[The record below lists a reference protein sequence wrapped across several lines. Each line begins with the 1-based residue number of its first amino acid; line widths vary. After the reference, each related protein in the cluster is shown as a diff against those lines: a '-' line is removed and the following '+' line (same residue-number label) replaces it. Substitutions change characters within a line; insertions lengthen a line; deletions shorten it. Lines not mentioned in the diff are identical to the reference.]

1 MKQNNG
7 LSLKPLQSGQIWK
20 MDDANLEIQ
29 EVGKLLVHYKLS
41 RGNAKRV
48 PISLSGI
55 DAVEKFLK
63 ENGAVLAR
71 KTAGLKVAKVKA
83 VSLLL
88 LGFMAPLLS
97 GCIAFPP
104 LISVEHK
111 DAPSNAN
118 ANAELM
124 RRLDSIDQRL
134 NQLEQKVGK
143 Q

>member
-1 MKQNNG
+1 MKQKNRIP
-7 LSLKPLQSGQIWK
+7 SKPLQSGQIWK

-63 ENGAVLAR
+63 DNGAVLAR
-71 KTAGLKVAKVKA
+71 KSAGLKAAKVKA
-83 VSLLL
+83 LSLLL
-88 LGFMAPLLS
+88 LGFMTPLLP

-104 LISVEHK
+104 LIQV
-111 DAPSNAN
+111 
-118 ANAELM
+118 
-124 RRLDSIDQRL
+124 
-134 NQLEQKVGK
+134 
-143 Q
+143 